1 MWVLSGGEDQV
12 PKLLYFY
19 FIFYISLAPVSESL
33 HWISNNELTSYVISI
48 DLELQLWLELIL
60 NQSFSKT
67 GEKNNKTC
75 SFLKLIFLSSAP
87 RDVKEMVEIEM
98 LKTQHF
104 ILYKFYTM
112 EIRILYYGNVF
123 WFALEGF
130 FFSIFSPNL

>member
-1 MWVLSGGEDQV
+1 M
-12 PKLLYFY
+12 
-19 FIFYISLAPVSESL
+19 SETL

-87 RDVKEMVEIEM
+87 RDVKEMVEIAM
-98 LKTQHF
+98 LKTQQ
-104 ILYKFYTM
+104 